1 MRIFINF
8 FVFSV
13 FTVFFSSE
21 LLAEDLFLKC
31 KINEKREQLTKTFDD
46 VYKDLELKK
55 FQFLVNLFS
64 KNKKEFLITIE
75 PEVDFDYLD
84 LEFKKFIGMEHTQG
98 YTLSDNKDLMYMG
111 FASQHFVIEVASNG
125 QTIENARLVN
135 SGDENYSNIKKS
147 KKTYIENIKIN
158 RETGE
163 IQINKTYVYLNDNLL
178 PTDEIIY
185 PHVRYVGTCKINEQ
199 KTLF

>member
-1 MRIFINF
+1 MRIFIIF

-13 FTVFFSSE
+13 FSSSE

-31 KINEKREQLTKTFDD
+31 KINEKRQQLGTLDD
-46 VYKDLELKK
+46 IYKDLDLKK
-55 FQFLVNLFS
+55 FELIVNLFS
-64 KNKKEFLITIE
+64 KNKKEFLMTIE
-75 PEVDFDYLD
+75 SVSFGYLD

-98 YTLSDNKDLMYMG
+98 YTFSDNKDLMYMG

-135 SGDENYSNIKKS
+135 SGDENYSKIKKS

-163 IQINKTYVYLNDNLL
+163 IQINKTYVLLNDNLL
-178 PTDEIIY
+178 PKDKIIY
-185 PHVRYVGTCKINEQ
+185 PHVRYVGTCKKIEQ